1 MDSKKRK
8 KMSNKNRPLSKLE
21 QIKLA
26 AAAQSS
32 KNIAQAN
39 VKESRLKV
47 EDIKLNPF
55 QPRKYFDEEKLNAL
69 AESIKE
75 HGLIQAVTV
84 AQIGDELILIAGER
98 RLRAHQIAGL
108 EFIEANLLYNITDEK
123 LRELSLIENLQREDL
138 SLIEE
143 ANAYKKLGEEYNKSY
158 RDIATISGKS
168 KSTIADIVNLSN
180 FSQECQQLIQD
191 NRLKNTAILNSILKC
206 DNAEHENLILR
217 LIDNDLTHKEIKDK
231 LFLNENFGDVEY
243 SDKLLEDNI
252 RKTKIYPYALP
263 HIEGVDIESKKN
275 KLKIEIDMDIFNID
289 DSKSIEEYIKEIIS
303 NNL

>member
-1 MDSKKRK
+1 MDNKKRE
-8 KMSNKNRPLSKLE
+8 KMRNKNRSLSKLE

-26 AAAQSS
+26 AAAQSN

-75 HGLIQAVTV
+75 HGLIQAITV
-84 AQIGDELILIAGER
+84 AQLGDELILIAGER

-108 EFIEANLLYNITDEK
+108 EFIDVNLLYNITDEK

-143 ANAYKKLGEEYNKSY
+143 ANAYKKLNEKCNKSY
-158 RDIATISGKS
+158 RDIAMISGKS
-168 KSTIADIVNLSN
+168 KSTIADIINLSN
-180 FSQECQQLIQD
+180 FSEECQQLIQD

-206 DNAEHENLILR
+206 NNTEHEYLILR

-231 LFLNENFGDVEY
+231 LLINKNIDEHDY
-243 SDKLLEDNI
+243 SEEIIQDHP

-263 HIEGVDIESKKN
+263 YINGVDIESKKN
-275 KLKIEIDMDIFNID
+275 KLKIEIDMSIFNVGN
-289 DSKSIEEYIKEIIS
+289 SKNIEEYIKKIIS